1 MLNLSHFRHRLER
14 QQRLYFVVLLCYIVH
29 ALHMLNIMSRLTR
42 NPITD
47 GSHERERRRI
57 DLMRQLVQT
66 EKCRDII

>member
-1 MLNLSHFRHRLER
+1 
-14 QQRLYFVVLLCYIVH
+14 
-29 ALHMLNIMSRLTR
+29 MSRWTR